1 MRAKTKRTADY
12 FEKLSLGLLVGAFFS
27 TESTQIAALF
37 MVLALGSFVG
47 SLALTTD
54 DEGTKL

>member
-27 TESTQIAALF
+27 TETTRVAAIFIILA
-37 MVLALGSFVG
+37 VLTFVG
-47 SLALTTD
+47 SLALTQD
-54 DEGTKL
+54 ADETT